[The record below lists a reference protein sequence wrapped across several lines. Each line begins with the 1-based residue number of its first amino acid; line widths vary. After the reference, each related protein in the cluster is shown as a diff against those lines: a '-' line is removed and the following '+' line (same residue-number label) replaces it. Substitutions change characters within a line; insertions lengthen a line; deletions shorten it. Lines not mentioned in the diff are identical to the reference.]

1 MPDLID
7 PAHSPQPAAQLEVSP
22 KKPRSDV
29 KVTTLQNMKEKGIP
43 VAALSIY
50 DYPFARTAAKA
61 GVDVIIVGDSLG
73 MTVLGYGNTL
83 PVTMDEMIVFASA
96 AVRGAGPV
104 FTVGDMPLGAYQA
117 SNEDAVRNA
126 VRFIKEAKCAA
137 VKCEASMKLLPRFE
151 AIANAEVL
159 VMGHLGL
166 NPQKIHEMGGHRIQG
181 KTVESTMELLKTAKA
196 LEHAGAFAILL
207 EGVTEEVA
215 GIIHHELK
223 IPVYGIGSGRFT
235 DGQLLIGHDPI
246 DFYDWGT
253 RPVPKYIK
261 HYQSDVGNKT
271 AGQVILDVFSQY
283 VKEVKERK
291 FPFPE
296 NVHHIDMEAFKSSQ
310 EGRGEDTADILKLM
324 AKLPGD
330 V

>member
-1 MPDLID
+1 MPDIVQPSLT
-7 PAHSPQPAAQLEVSP
+7 PQGVSP
-22 KKPRSDV
+22 LVAEVKRRPDV
-29 KVTTLQNMKEKGIP
+29 KVTTLQSMKEKGIP

-96 AVRGAGPV
+96 AARGASPM
-104 FTVGDMPLGAYQA
+104 FTVGDMPLGAYQI
-117 SNEDAVRNA
+117 SNEEAVRNA
-126 VRFIKEAKCAA
+126 IRFIKEAKCAA

-181 KTVESTMELLKTAKA
+181 KTIEGTKELLKTAKA
-196 LEHAGAFAILL
+196 LESAGAFAILL
-207 EGVTEEVA
+207 EGVTEEVS
-215 GIIHHELK
+215 GIIRNEIK
-223 IPVYGIGSGRFT
+223 IPVYGIGSGRFV
-235 DGQLLIGHDPI
+235 DGQLLIGHDPL
-246 DFYDWGT
+246 DLYDWGA

-261 HYQSDVGNKT
+261 HYRSDSVGKT
-271 AGQVILDVFSQY
+271 AGEVMLDAFSRY
-283 VKEVKERK
+283 VQEVKARQ

-296 NVHHIDMEAFKSSQ
+296 NVHHIDIEAFKNPAKGS
-310 EGRGEDTADILKLM
+310 EEDAARILELM
-324 AKLPGD
+324 SFLPKAA
-330 V
+330 